1 MWIKP
6 ALVFFVLM
14 GCSSPQDTV
23 FPDDVIRPDKMVAV
37 MVDVHLIEGAR
48 TGQKIMGDTLKLEEY
63 YAGVLKKHQ
72 LTDEEYQRSF
82 DFYSSRP
89 AEFEAV
95 FDKVIEVLAKKEAEI
110 AKKNRPP
117 EPDRP

>member
-1 MWIKP
+1 M
-6 ALVFFVLM
+6 VEVL
-14 GCSSPQDTV
+14 
-23 FPDDVIRPDKMVAV
+23 
-37 MVDVHLIEGAR
+37 VDVHLVEGAR
-48 TGQKIMGDTLKLEEY
+48 TGQNIMGDTLKLEEY

-82 DFYSSRP
+82 NFYSSRP
-89 AEFEAV
+89 AEFELV
-95 FDKVIEVLAKKEAEI
+95 FDKVIEILAKKEAEI